1 MRLRQLEYFVAV
13 CEAGSF
19 TAAATRLYVAQPSLS
34 QQIRALETDLGATL
48 IERSSQGVRLTT
60 AGRVFL
66 ADARKVLACVAQARQ
81 GVRDVVEGREG
92 DLHVL
97 TIRSVASGI
106 LPPTVVRWHTLF
118 PGTVLRMHDFSHRRD
133 LEEALRIG
141 RGELAVGPRPAG
153 WGGPILSL
161 GYEQLVVI
169 GPRAVANQLPITR
182 EEMETADWVAF
193 EPEQGMSEV
202 IDWVAT
208 NLAFTPRIVART
220 GQVAAALLL
229 AVEGIG
235 LALVP
240 ENAVPAHWAA
250 HARRVGGGAYRE
262 LVAYTRAAPSQLAE
276 RYWSLLSQIDL
287 PLMSKDQLPV
297 HALTM

>member
-1 MRLRQLEYFVAV
+1 
-13 CEAGSF
+13 
-19 TAAATRLYVAQPSLS
+19 
-34 QQIRALETDLGATL
+34 
-48 IERSSQGVRLTT
+48 
-60 AGRVFL
+60 
-66 ADARKVLACVAQARQ
+66 
-81 GVRDVVEGREG
+81 
-92 DLHVL
+92 
-97 TIRSVASGI
+97 
-106 LPPTVVRWHTLF
+106 
-118 PGTVLRMHDFSHRRD
+118 
-133 LEEALRIG
+133 
-141 RGELAVGPRPAG
+141 
-153 WGGPILSL
+153 
-161 GYEQLVVI
+161 
-169 GPRAVANQLPITR
+169 
-182 EEMETADWVAF
+182 
-193 EPEQGMSEV
+193 MSEV